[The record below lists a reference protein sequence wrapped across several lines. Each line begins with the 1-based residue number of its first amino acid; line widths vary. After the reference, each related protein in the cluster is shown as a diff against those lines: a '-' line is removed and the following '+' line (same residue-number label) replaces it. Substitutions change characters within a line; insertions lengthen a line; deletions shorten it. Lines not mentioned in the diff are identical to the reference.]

1 MTAADPLRI
10 AILAH
15 STNPR
20 GGVVHALALGDALT
34 RFGHEVVVHAPDATG
49 AGFFRETL
57 CATVSVPAS
66 PVGRD
71 IADMVDIRVGD
82 YVRYFAQANHR
93 RFDVFH
99 AQDGISGNA
108 LATLRE
114 QGLIR
119 RFARTVHHVDTFAD
133 PRLDV
138 LQARSIHAADELF
151 AVSRM
156 WRDHFRGHFGRTATI
171 VGNGVDRTQFSPRPD
186 GRENA
191 LRRRFGLSAGPVFL
205 AIGGVEE
212 RKNTIAILRAF
223 AEVRRTRG
231 EARLVIA
238 GGASV
243 LDHGE
248 YQRRF
253 AEAWA
258 ASGLPAGAAIV
269 TGPMAQADMP
279 ALYRVADT
287 LVFPSLNEGFGLV
300 VIEAMA
306 CGRPVV
312 APKIAPFTDYLGKA
326 EAVWCDPRDVQSIAA
341 AMTASLVKPMRD
353 RLAMRGL
360 EVAAGHD
367 WRRVAEAHLAVY
379 AALREFE
386 HA

>member
-1 MTAADPLRI
+1 MTAVHPLRVG
-10 AILAH
+10 ILAH

-34 RFGHEVVVHAPDATG
+34 LLGHQAVVHAPDMTG
-49 AGFFRETL
+49 AGFFREPL

-66 PVGRD
+66 PVSRN

-82 YVRYFAQANHR
+82 YVRYFAQASHR

-99 AQDGISGNA
+99 AQDGMSGNA

-114 QGLIR
+114 RGLIR
-119 RFARTVHHVDTFAD
+119 CFARTVHHVDAFAD

-138 LQARSIHAADELF
+138 LQTRSILAADELF
-151 AVSRM
+151 VVSRM
-156 WRDHFRGHFGRTATI
+156 WRDQLRDRFGKSATV
-171 VGNGVDRTQFSPRPD
+171 VGNGVDTTEFSPTPD
-186 GRENA
+186 GREAA
-191 LRRRFGLSAGPVFL
+191 LRHWLDLTAGPVFL

-212 RKNTIAILRAF
+212 RKNTIAIMLAF
-223 AEVRRTRG
+223 AEARRTHG

-253 AEAWA
+253 AEVLA
-258 ASGLPAGAAIV
+258 ASGLPAGAVIIA
-269 TGPMAQADMP
+269 GPMSQADMP

-306 CGRPVV
+306 CGKPVV
-312 APKIAPFTDYLGKA
+312 APKIAPFTDYLGA
-326 EAVWCDPRDVQSIAA
+326 EDAVWCDPSDIQSIAA
-341 AMTASLVKPMRD
+341 AMTASLAKPMRD
-353 RLAMRGL
+353 RLVMRGL
-360 EVAAGHD
+360 EIAARHD
-367 WRRVAEAHLAVY
+367 WHRVAEAHLAVY
-379 AALREFE
+379 AAFREFE

>member
-1 MTAADPLRI
+1 MTAVHPLRVG
-10 AILAH
+10 ILAH

-34 RFGHEVVVHAPDATG
+34 LLGHEAVVHAPDVTG
-49 AGFFRETL
+49 AGFFRGPL
-57 CATVSVPAS
+57 CATVSIPAS
-66 PVGRD
+66 PVSRN

-82 YVRYFAQANHR
+82 YVRYFAQESHR

-99 AQDGISGNA
+99 AQDGISGTA

-119 RFARTVHHVDTFAD
+119 RFARTVHHVDAFAD
-133 PRLDV
+133 PRLDA
-138 LQARSIHAADELF
+138 LQTRSILTADELF
-151 AVSRM
+151 VVSRM
-156 WRDHFRGHFGRTATI
+156 WRDQLRDRFGKSATI
-171 VGNGVDRTQFSPRPD
+171 VGNGVDRTLFSPTPD
-186 GRENA
+186 GREDA
-191 LRRRFGLSAGPVFL
+191 LRRRFNLTAGPGFL

-212 RKNTIAILRAF
+212 RKNTIAILRGF
-223 AEVRRTRG
+223 AEVWRTYG

-243 LDHGE
+243 LDHGD
-248 YQRRF
+248 YRRRF
-253 AEAWA
+253 AAALA
-258 ASGLPAGAAIV
+258 ASGLPAGTVIV
-269 TGPMAQADMP
+269 AGSMPQADMP

-300 VIEAMA
+300 VVEAMA

-312 APKIAPFTDYLGKA
+312 AAKIAPFTDYLG
-326 EAVWCDPRDVQSIAA
+326 EGDAVWCNPHDIQSIAA
-341 AMTASLVKPMRD
+341 AMTASLAKPLRD

-360 EVAAGHD
+360 EVAARHE
-367 WRRVAEAHLAVY
+367 WRRVAEAHLAAY